1 MRQMNSVEYLDAD
14 KELTEQQLKDLVTYA
29 QGLAHKIMN
38 KPPTVTSAY
47 GVEVPL
53 TTKEAAD
60 EYKTGN
66 LSVEVNE
73 AQASF
78 SEIKVVLNESN
89 GVFREQDTTE
99 RFRIAYSRE
108 NNRYE
113 VELTG
118 IQPDIMHEFYDTNK
132 NDEDNTA
139 AKIASDAFLEHEYHK
154 ARPADIQRLYRLLFQ
169 AHEGDVDY
177 DFDKFEM
184 QLRAFL
190 DQQNTLE

>member
-1 MRQMNSVEYLDAD
+1 MRQMNSVEYLDD
-14 KELTEQQLKDLVTYA
+14 NKELTEQQLKDLVTYA
-29 QGLAHKIMN
+29 QGLAHKIIN
-38 KPPTVTSAY
+38 KPRTATGAY

-118 IQPDIMHEFYDTNK
+118 IQPDIMNEFYDTNK
-132 NDEDNTA
+132 NDEDNTV
-139 AKIASDAFLEHEYHK
+139 AKIASDALVEHKYHK
-154 ARPADIQRLYRLLFQ
+154 AGPADIQRLYRLLFQ

-177 DFDKFEM
+177 DSDQLEI
-184 QLRAFL
+184 QLREFL
-190 DQQNTLE
+190 DQQNNLE